1 MEYHDL
7 ILSGKN
13 VEQIVG
19 SGDSAF
25 NTLVRN
31 SATLCI
37 SSGGYVQS
45 TTVMN
50 DTRISNGGVADV
62 TFLSGGTMFLAGGGV
77 ASDVRLLRNAKLN
90 VASGGTAL
98 GVSVATSGN
107 VNATV
112 IGGDRVTRI
121 EGVNSLGG
129 FCLSNG
135 IASNFVLHS
144 TGMLE
149 VWSGGTAL
157 GTVIRSNGSLTVS
170 GGGVATGIVMD
181 VGGKLTTYIRGGDS
195 ETVICGSHVSGT
207 FSLSGGVASNF
218 MIYEIAAMYVSSGGT
233 ALHTLISSTWGHQYV
248 SSGGVADATSIFSQG
263 SMTVYGGG
271 VARNTMIYSGG
282 SMIAAGGGVSG
293 ATVRGLLRIDS
304 TTAGADET
312 GAADATVCGISVESG
327 GSVQLSAK
335 ATISGLVVH
344 SGGRVQFSNTAANR
358 GSVLEDTTLEAGARL
373 DLLATTDAGPLLT
386 LDFTGTT
393 GDQSI
398 TISNLGLVSDTTAI
412 VLKGETAGN
421 TYTIATTGATDKY
434 VNCDGWGLYGDRI
447 KAGESITDAF
457 TGLTY
462 GFNAA
467 GTAITVG
474 KIAIAEQ
481 TTAGTIEEGTE
492 LAGGGRAAKW
502 TSSTGVTPGA
512 IINVANGS
520 IAGDAWLEI
529 DGTDLAGTTLYG
541 ATGNFGN
548 AVNLFATSGAVLGNL
563 AAGAAAGGT
572 VSAVRFTVDSATLG
586 VAYAGG
592 FGNVTDKTETLIGS
606 GAKVVKDFY
615 AGALANY
622 AKTGL
627 VTSGGDV
634 ALEIAGGTFSGN
646 IYGAASVKAGGAT
659 TLVHNVG
666 DVKINVKDGSTTK
679 GGQACLFAGGYATG
693 SEASETAV
701 YTVGSVTAEIAGG
714 SWGSAKGGCGVYGGV
729 MASGATARAG
739 DVNLTVSGGNMGN
752 VYGGG
757 WAQKGGTSAV
767 GDVNITITGDAEV
780 ANVFG
785 GGSHSTSGGTTTA
798 GNVTITV
805 SGGTIANAIYAR
817 GHLGGDTVESAR
829 VIFSGAHDHAC
840 DIYGYSA
847 VGGTTDSDAT
857 LVFTDCTGTFSG
869 SIGGFGSITLGGGT
883 AMTLAPGEGESV
895 SNTAWSFDVSAR
907 DAALADTAL
916 LNWSDSFAG
925 RNVKLTVG
933 AKNTS
938 PWTLVSG
945 VGTYRADGFAVEIAG
960 GGTYDLEFDAASG
973 RTGTLGGAGC
983 SGTLAS
989 WGFALEDTVLKFKN
1003 LA

>member
-7 ILSGKN
+7 VLSGKN
-13 VEQIVG
+13 AAQIVA

-62 TFLSGGTMFLAGGGV
+62 TFLSGGTMSLLNGGV
-77 ASDVRLLRNAKLN
+77 ASEVRLLRNAKLN

-98 GVSVATSGN
+98 GVSVAASGN

-112 IGGDRVTRI
+112 IGGDRITRV
-121 EGVNSLGG
+121 EGVNSLGS

-135 IASNFVLHS
+135 VAENFLLHS
-144 TGMLE
+144 TGQL
-149 VWSGGTAL
+149 VVSSGGTAL
-157 GTVIRSNGSLTVS
+157 GTVIRPNGSLTVS
-170 GGGVATGIVMD
+170 GCGVATGIVMD

-195 ETVICGSHVSGT
+195 ETVVCGSHVSGT

-218 MIYEIAAMYVSSGGT
+218 IIYEITAMYVSSGGT
-233 ALHTLISSTWGHQYV
+233 ALHTLVSSTWAHQYV
-248 SSGGVADATSIFSQG
+248 SSGGVTDATSVFSQG

-271 VARNTMIYSGG
+271 VARDTMIYSGG
-282 SMIAAGGGVSG
+282 SMIAAGGCVSG
-293 ATVRGLLRIDS
+293 ATVRGLLKIDS
-304 TTAGADET
+304 TTTGADET
-312 GAADATVCGISVESG
+312 GAANTAACGISVESG
-327 GSVQLSAK
+327 GVVQLSAK
-335 ATISGLVVH
+335 AAIDGLVVH
-344 SGGRVQFSNTAANR
+344 SGGCVKFTNSAANR

-373 DLLATTDAGPLLT
+373 DLLATTDAGPLPT

-393 GDQSI
+393 GDQSV
-398 TISNLGLVSDTTAI
+398 TISDLGLVSDATAI
-412 VLKGETAGN
+412 VLKGETADN
-421 TYTIATTGATDKY
+421 TYPIATTGATDKY

-447 KAGESITDAF
+447 KAGESITNAF

-462 GFNAA
+462 EFNAA

-474 KIAIAEQ
+474 KIAIDEQ

-502 TSSTGVTPGA
+502 TSVTTATPGA
-512 IINVANGS
+512 TINVATSAITG
-520 IAGDAWLEI
+520 AAWLEI

-572 VSAVRFTVDSATLG
+572 VSAVRLTVDSATLG

-592 FGNVTDKTETLIGS
+592 FGNVTGKTETLIGS

-666 DVKINVKDGSTTK
+666 DVNLNVRAGSTAK
-679 GGQACLFAGGYATG
+679 GGDACIFAGGYATG
-693 SEASETAV
+693 TAAGTV
-701 YTVGSVTAEIAGG
+701 YTVESVTAEIAGG
-714 SWGSAKGGCGVYGGV
+714 SWGEAKGGRGVYGGV
-729 MASGATARAG
+729 MASGVSARTG

-752 VYGGG
+752 FYGGG
-757 WAQKGGTSAV
+757 WAQKGGNSAV

-785 GGSHSTSGGTTTA
+785 GGSHSKDGDQGTTTT

-817 GHLGGDTVESAR
+817 GHFGGDTVESAR
-829 VIFSGAHDHAC
+829 VIFSGAHDYAC

-847 VGGTTDSDAT
+847 VGGATDSDAT

-895 SNTAWSFDVSAR
+895 SNTAWNFDVAGR
-907 DAALADTAL
+907 DAALADMAL

-925 RNVKLTVG
+925 RNVRLTVG

-960 GGTYDLEFDAASG
+960 GDTYDLEFDAASG